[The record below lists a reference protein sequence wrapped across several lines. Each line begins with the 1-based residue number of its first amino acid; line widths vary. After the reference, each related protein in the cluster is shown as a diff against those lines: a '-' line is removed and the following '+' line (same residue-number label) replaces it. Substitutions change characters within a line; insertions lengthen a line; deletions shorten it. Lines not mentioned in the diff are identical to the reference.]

1 MNVIKSNI
9 KKILVGQLK
18 NFQVNED
25 FIELILYFIIG
36 AFDKIVFFIYNII
49 TPIAR
54 ESKFNFEVNNE
65 IFSFEKRE
73 NIKKIYINLIKIEHK
88 EMDIKQLFFLFSRS

>member
-1 MNVIKSNI
+1 MNVIKANI

-36 AFDKIVFFIYNII
+36 AFDKIVFFIY
-49 TPIAR
+49 
-54 ESKFNFEVNNE
+54 KF
-65 IFSFEKRE
+65 
-73 NIKKIYINLIKIEHK
+73 
-88 EMDIKQLFFLFSRS
+88 